1 MGRPP
6 ASFLVWTANLPYGRS
21 SLVQRERERKK
32 NEKIFEMEFYAA
44 ICWEA
49 CSNTQQP
56 FRLIGDL
63 IPGPGLSGS
72 VAEDAS
78 SSRRLVQIRPAKAN
92 SIYFYRRRV
101 LSTREEGQGERFWST
116 PCRYGPPRSDDSA
129 RPTSTFV
136 PELDTICAN
145 HRTFPPRGEVEFW
158 CPPDQIWW
166 IYQFSRPRSHFAD
179 LWKGSTNHVCVGYEA
194 VNHPTEVGSD
204 LKRYHPLRKI
214 NKSLLLVGNA
224 NFIASSTPENPRRP
238 WSVNSK
244 YHPSRSETW
253 LVKKRFCQRGF
264 N

>member
-1 MGRPP
+1 
-6 ASFLVWTANLPYGRS
+6 
-21 SLVQRERERKK
+21 
-32 NEKIFEMEFYAA
+32 MEFYAA

-63 IPGPGLSGS
+63 IPGPGLWVSGRRN
-72 VAEDAS
+72 S
-78 SSRRLVQIRPAKAN
+78 SSLGKMLASRRLVQIRPAKAN

-101 LSTREEGQGERFWST
+101 LSTREEGQGERSWST

-145 HRTFPPRGEVEFW
+145 HRTFPPRGGGWILMPTRSDLMDISIFQ
-158 CPPDQIWW
+158 PPEPFRWLVKR
-166 IYQFSRPRSHFAD
+166 FRP
-179 LWKGSTNHVCVGYEA
+179 NHMRVCGMWG
-194 VNHPTEVGSD
+194 HPAQVGSD

-224 NFIASSTPENPRRP
+224 NFIASSTPEKPRRP

-244 YHPSRSETW
+244 YHPPRSETW
-253 LVKKRFCQRGF
+253 WVKKRFCQRGF

>member
-21 SLVQRERERKK
+21 CLSREKK
-32 NEKIFEMEFYAA
+32 KKINEKIFEMEFYAA

-63 IPGPGLSGS
+63 IPGPGLWVSGRRN
-72 VAEDAS
+72 S
-78 SSRRLVQIRPAKAN
+78 SSLGKMLASRRLVQIRPAKAN

-101 LSTREEGQGERFWST
+101 LSTREEGQGERSWST

-145 HRTFPPRGEVEFW
+145 HRTFPPRGGGWILMPTRSDLMDISIFQ
-158 CPPDQIWW
+158 PPEPFRWLVKR
-166 IYQFSRPRSHFAD
+166 FRP
-179 LWKGSTNHVCVGYEA
+179 NHMRVCVGIW
-194 VNHPTEVGSD
+194 GSEPSGRSGIGF
-204 LKRYHPLRKI
+204 KTIPP
-214 NKSLLLVGNA
+214 SE
-224 NFIASSTPENPRRP
+224 EN
-238 WSVNSK
+238 
-244 YHPSRSETW
+244 
-253 LVKKRFCQRGF
+253 
-264 N
+264 

>member
-1 MGRPP
+1 
-6 ASFLVWTANLPYGRS
+6 
-21 SLVQRERERKK
+21 
-32 NEKIFEMEFYAA
+32 MEFYAA

-63 IPGPGLSGS
+63 IPGPGLWVSGRRN
-72 VAEDAS
+72 S
-78 SSRRLVQIRPAKAN
+78 SSLGKMLASRRLVQIRPAKAN

-145 HRTFPPRGEVEFW
+145 HRTFPPKGEVEFW

-166 IYQFSRPRSHFAD
+166 IYQFSSPRSHFAD
-179 LWKGSTNHVCVGYEA
+179 LWKGFDQITCVCVWVYEA
-194 VNHPTEVGSD
+194 VNHPAEVGSD

-224 NFIASSTPENPRRP
+224 NFIASSTPEKPRRP

-244 YHPSRSETW
+244 YHPPRSETW
-253 LVKKRFCQRGF
+253 WVKKRFCQRGF